1 MLVVLFCVI
10 AILAVTPI
18 YNNHVA
24 VDTAQE
30 LIEYP
35 LPEQTQYVE
44 AVSAAGKMVGNGNG
58 MQYFGAILIQS
69 ELSLEELQAHYSD
82 YTVEKQ
88 EDSQV
93 RIIEHGEVEFAT
105 AVSGEQ
111 YYIVYTWGSDESIFS
126 ELDLRGH

>member
-1 MLVVLFCVI
+1 MLVALFCVI

-24 VDTAQE
+24 VNTAQE

-35 LPEQTQYVE
+35 LPEHTQYVE
-44 AVSAAGKMVGNGNG
+44 AVSVAGKVVGNGNG
-58 MQYFGAILIQS
+58 MQYFGAILIES

-93 RIIEHGEVEFAT
+93 RVIERGELEFET

-111 YYIVYTWGSDESIFS
+111 YYIVYAWGNDESIFR
-126 ELDLRGH
+126 ELDIRGH